1 MVHMYPTLDFE
12 SPFLRSG
19 QLVVG
24 IDEVGRGAYA
34 GPVTVGAVG
43 IQSAKEIPAGL
54 KDSKLL
60 TARAREA
67 LVEPIHI
74 WADAWGVGSAT
85 AEEIDM
91 WGIRIAL
98 AVAADRALATLMLP
112 VHQLLI
118 DGPAN
123 LLRCPMGVALGVA
136 QPPAIRFAS
145 TPAQM
150 IVKGDQKSATIGAAA
165 VLAKV
170 SRDAFMTELS
180 HEYPQY
186 EWAGNKGYGAPGHI
200 AAIAASGLTSY
211 HRKSWNIS

>member
-1 MVHMYPTLDFE
+1 MVRMHPSLDFE
-12 SPFLRSG
+12 SPFLHDAK
-19 QLVVG
+19 LVVG

-43 IQSAKEIPAGL
+43 IQSAKEIPNGL
-54 KDSKLL
+54 QDSKLL

-67 LVEPIHI
+67 LVEPIRA
-74 WADAWGVGSAT
+74 WADVWGIGSAT

-98 AVAADRALATLMLP
+98 AVAADRALSALNVP
-112 VHQLLI
+112 VDQLLI
-118 DGPAN
+118 DGPSN

-136 QPPAIRFAS
+136 QPPAIRFAA

-170 SRDAFMTELS
+170 SRDAYMTELS
-180 HEYPQY
+180 NEHPQY

>member
-1 MVHMYPTLDFE
+1 MVHMHPTLDFE
-12 SPFLRSG
+12 SPFLRER

-43 IQSAKEIPAGL
+43 ILSTKDIPTGL

-67 LVEPIHI
+67 LVEPIHA
-74 WADAWGVGSAT
+74 WADVWGIGSAT
-85 AEEIDM
+85 AEEIDI

-112 VHQLLI
+112 VQHLLI
-118 DGPAN
+118 YGPIN

-136 QPPAIRFAS
+136 QPPAIHFTS
-145 TPAQM
+145 TPALM

-170 SRDAFMTELS
+170 SRDAYMTALS
-180 HEYPQY
+180 DEYPQY
-186 EWAGNKGYGAPGHI
+186 EWAGNKGYGSPGHI
-200 AAIAASGLTSY
+200 AAIATCGLTSY

>member
-1 MVHMYPTLDFE
+1 MVHMHPTLDFE
-12 SPFLRSG
+12 SPFLHSG

-43 IQSAKEIPAGL
+43 VRSFKEIPEGL

-67 LVEPIHI
+67 LVAPIHS
-74 WADAWGVGSAT
+74 WADTWGIGSAT
-85 AEEIDM
+85 AEEIDF

-98 AVAADRALATLMLP
+98 AVAADRALAALTLP
-112 VHQLLI
+112 VKQLLI
-118 DGPAN
+118 DGPVN
-123 LLRCPMGVALGVA
+123 LLRCPMNVSLGVP
-136 QPPAIRFAS
+136 QPPALNFAT

-170 SRDAFMTELS
+170 SRDAFMAELS
-180 HEYPQY
+180 NEYPQY

>member
-1 MVHMYPTLDFE
+1 MVHRHPTLDFE
-12 SPFLRSG
+12 SPSLREG

-43 IQSAKEIPAGL
+43 IQSTKDIPIGL

-67 LVEPIHI
+67 LVEPIRA
-74 WADAWGVGSAT
+74 WADVWGIGSAT

-112 VHQLLI
+112 VQHLLI
-118 DGPAN
+118 DGPVN
-123 LLRCPMGVALGVA
+123 LLRCLMGVALGVA
-136 QPPAIRFAS
+136 QPPVIRFAS

-170 SRDAFMTELS
+170 SRDAYMTALS
-180 HEYPQY
+180 DDYPQY

-200 AAIAASGLTSY
+200 AAIATSGLTSY

>member
-1 MVHMYPTLDFE
+1 MHPTLDFE
-12 SPFLRSG
+12 SQFLQGGS
-19 QLVVG
+19 LVVG

-43 IQSAKEIPAGL
+43 IESARDIPAGL
-54 KDSKLL
+54 QDSKLL

-67 LVEPIHI
+67 LVEPIRA
-74 WADAWGVGSAT
+74 WADVWGIGSAS
-85 AEEIDM
+85 AEEIDV

-98 AVAADRALATLMLP
+98 AVAADRALASLAVP
-112 VHQLLI
+112 VDQLLI
-118 DGPAN
+118 DGPSN
-123 LLRCPMGVALGVA
+123 LLRCPMSVALGA
-136 QPPAIRFAS
+136 PQPPAIRFAA

-170 SRDAFMTELS
+170 SRDAYMTALSEEL
-180 HEYPQY
+180 PQY
-186 EWAGNKGYGAPGHI
+186 EWASNKGYGAPGHI
-200 AAIAASGLTSY
+200 AAIASFGLTTY

>member
-1 MVHMYPTLDFE
+1 MVPTDPTLDFE
-12 SPFLRSG
+12 SPFLNDG
-19 QLVVG
+19 QFVVG

-43 IQSAKEIPAGL
+43 IANEKAIPTGL
-54 KDSKLL
+54 RDSKLL

-67 LVEPIHI
+67 LVDPIRE
-74 WADAWGVGSAT
+74 WADAWGIGSAT
-85 AEEIDM
+85 AEEIDL

-98 AVAADRALATLMLP
+98 AVAADRALAALALP
-112 VHQLLI
+112 VQQLLI
-118 DGPAN
+118 DGPVN
-123 LLRCPMGVALGVA
+123 LLRCPMGVPLGVA
-136 QPPAIRFAS
+136 QPPVIRFAS

-170 SRDAFMTELS
+170 SRDAYMTALS
-180 HEYPQY
+180 AEFPQY
-186 EWAGNKGYGAPGHI
+186 EWAGNKWYGAPGHI
-200 AAIAASGLTSY
+200 AAIGTSGLTKY